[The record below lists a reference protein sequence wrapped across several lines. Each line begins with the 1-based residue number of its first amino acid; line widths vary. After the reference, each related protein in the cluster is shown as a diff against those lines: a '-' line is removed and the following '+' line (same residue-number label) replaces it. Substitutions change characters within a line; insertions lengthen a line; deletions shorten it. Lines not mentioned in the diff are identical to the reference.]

1 MPKRT
6 KLLITLANGIII
18 LGKYTLPKMPAFE
31 TKVFDALPKQ
41 SEK

>member
-6 KLLITLANGIII
+6 KLLTTLESGMII
-18 LGKYTLPKMPAFE
+18 LGKYTLPKMPALE